1 MSGIS
6 KIVLNITNALRPVLL
21 KIFPYEL
28 LRKMKGKMISNSF
41 SKLEEM
47 EIFPFDSNR
56 YDKGVNL
63 IGNIKA
69 QTGLGQS
76 CRLVASA
83 LENTKIPIS
92 VYQYTQLGTQ
102 KTGDTSWDGKLSD
115 KLPYNINLIHINP
128 HELGITY
135 LQMDKSVWDYR
146 YNIAYWLWE
155 LEEFPEEWTP
165 CFHCLDEIWAPSE
178 FICNAIRKKT
188 NLPVRCMP
196 YHVEAPIYR
205 EYRREDFKLPENQF
219 LFLMMYDHSS
229 CMERKNPLGVL
240 NAFKQA
246 FDKENRNVGLVI
258 KINNA
263 TKEDEEK
270 IGQILDEY
278 TNVYLIKETLDRDG
292 VNSLTKCVD
301 VVVSLHRAEGFG
313 LVLAEAMLLGTPA
326 IATNWSS
333 NTEFMNEEVGC
344 MVDYK
349 MITIEKDMPPFKA
362 GNRWADPDI
371 AQAAEYMKKL
381 YEDKAFYQEL
391 SKKAKIH
398 AEKVL
403 GMERAAG
410 LMRERL
416 EEILDWDFEK
426 IRMGSSR

>member
-1 MSGIS
+1 MSRVS
-6 KIVLNITNALRPVLL
+6 KIVLDITNALRPVLL

-41 SKLEEM
+41 NKLEEL
-47 EIFPFDSNR
+47 EILPYKQGR
-56 YDKGVNL
+56 YQKGVNL

-69 QTGLGQS
+69 ETGLGQS

-83 LENTKIPIS
+83 LENTRVPMS
-92 VYQYTQLGTQ
+92 VFQYTQLGTQ
-102 KTGDTSWDGKLSD
+102 KLGDTSWDEKISD
-115 KLPYNINLIHINP
+115 KLPYDINLIHINP

-135 LQMDKSVWDYR
+135 LQMEKSAWDYR

-155 LEEFPEEWTP
+155 LEEFPEEWVP

-188 NLPVRCMP
+188 KLPVYCMP
-196 YHVEAPIYR
+196 YHVEAEIHKEFSR
-205 EYRREDFKLPENQF
+205 KDFYLPEEQF

-240 NAFKQA
+240 KAFKEA
-246 FDKENRNVGLVI
+246 FDKENKNVGLVI
-258 KINNA
+258 KINNS
-263 TKEDEEK
+263 TREDEEK
-270 IGQILDEY
+270 IGNILDGY
-278 TNVYLIKETLDRDG
+278 TNVYLIKETLDRDA

-313 LVLAEAMLLGTPA
+313 LVLAEAMLLGTPV

-333 NTEFMNEEVGC
+333 NTEFMNEDVAC

-362 GNRWADPDI
+362 GNRWADPNI
-371 AQAAEYMKKL
+371 HQAAGYMRKL
-381 YEDKAFYQEL
+381 YEDKGFYRYQAE
-391 SKKAKIH
+391 KAKAH
-398 AEKVL
+398 VKDVL

-410 LMRERL
+410 LIKERL
-416 EEILDWDFEK
+416 EEIYE
-426 IRMGSSR
+426 IQMS

>member
-6 KIVLNITNALRPVLL
+6 KYILHITSALKPILL
-21 KIFPYEL
+21 KVFPIEL

-41 SKLEEM
+41 GKLEELNILPY
-47 EIFPFDSNR
+47 EANR
-56 YDKGVNL
+56 YEEGVNL

-69 QTGLGQS
+69 ETGLGQS

-83 LENTKIPIS
+83 LQETTVPIN

-102 KTGDTSWDGKLSD
+102 KTGDTSWDAKIRD
-115 KLPYNINLIHINP
+115 TLPYDVNLIHINP

-155 LEEFPEEWTP
+155 LEEFPDEWTP

-188 NLPVRCMP
+188 ALPVRCMP
-196 YHVEAPIYR
+196 YHVEAVIHK
-205 EYRREDFKLPENQF
+205 ESKREDFHLPGDKF

-229 CMERKNPLGVL
+229 VMERKNPLGVL

-246 FDKENRNVGLVI
+246 FARDNDKVGLVI
-258 KINNA
+258 KINNP
-263 TKEDEEK
+263 TKEDEQR
-270 IGQILDEY
+270 IGGILDGY
-278 TNVYLIKETLDRDG
+278 TNVYLIKETLDRDA

-313 LVLAEAMLLGTPA
+313 LVLAEAMLLGTPT

-333 NTEFMNEEVGC
+333 NTEFMNEDVAC
-344 MVDYK
+344 MVDAK
-349 MITIEKDMPPFKA
+349 LITIEKDMPPFKA

-371 AQAAEYMKKL
+371 SQAAEYMVKL
-381 YEDKAFYQEL
+381 FEDKAFYQDIAVNA
-391 SKKAKIH
+391 KKH
-398 AEKVL
+398 AEEAL
-403 GMERAAG
+403 GMERASG
-410 LMRERL
+410 LMEQRLREIREEL
-416 EEILDWDFEK
+416 EGK
-426 IRMGSSR
+426 